1 MLRAKASSFAL
12 LSQDLLGAE
21 RALLQFYLRSL
32 GRKGERTEWES
43 TCWLVG
49 YLVGDVRPKVDPNPK
64 MMPLSQSSSESRK
77 KNRLSAHVTREVL
90 VS

>member
-64 MMPLSQSSSESRK
+64 GIPDKHLGEG
-77 KNRLSAHVTREVL
+77 H
-90 VS
+90 